1 MMDTVICPQCGSVN
15 PSENERCQWCL
26 APLHPDQESGPVPSE
41 TSPID
46 LPDWLKEADVVLTR
60 PESTEEE
67 LPDWLLALRQ
77 AGESSSLEEPIRPE
91 SEAEGFLAP
100 DLEEILSLG
109 VEREETPAES
119 SLPLEQSENEP
130 FPARKGQG
138 QPEGETTQAPTASS
152 EVVSTGQP
160 EDELPDW
167 LRALQEEEKGLPT
180 TETPIEIGE
189 ETTPQFFADVPSE
202 VEGGPE
208 WITGLPSAS
217 TEDKGFEIS
226 EAALEVQEPE
236 TSATNWA
243 ESPEGEPSSTVI
255 PPFTEIPEDLT
266 AWYEGEP
273 TFTPEEQTPPPTM
286 SSQPTAED
294 ALSMALSS
302 AEEEGDEPPLGIPPF
317 NEEEYAAW
325 LDQLNLE
332 ETLTEGEVPPTTP
345 AFIEEVPTETTLT
358 PEEVVPPFIEGEL
371 PQWLAESP
379 TDESVEA
386 TVAPTAEL
394 PEWLEAMRPVEAVAP
409 IPAQESEEDTR
420 IETSGPLAGYQGV
433 LPGEP
438 EALRYSRPPVHA
450 VRLNVSEKQRAYVA
464 LLESLVSAESTPIS
478 LRVQKPVSTTSP
490 VLRLV
495 VTLLLL
501 VILLL
506 GLISGVPISPLPS
519 LFPAEAVTF
528 ATTINTLASTHP
540 APRVL
545 VGVEVDAGFL
555 PEIRTASVNVLVD
568 LMRQNARLVFITT
581 QSNASVLALTLAQ
594 QAAQQVPE
602 YVLSEQSLNL
612 GYLAGEATGLAA
624 FARQP
629 QLAVTTTLDGQMAS
643 NALSLLGIT
652 GLQDFDAIL
661 LVTDSG
667 ERARAWLEQVR
678 PLFSERPL
686 LVITS
691 AQAAP
696 YLTPYVQSGQVNG
709 LISGLVGS
717 MTYTRL
723 TQKVGGENL
732 SLWSAYQMGILTIA
746 LLILLGGLTGTL
758 QAIFPASKTT
768 SRR

>member
-1 MMDTVICPQCGSVN
+1 MMGTVICPQCGSAN

-26 APLHPDQESGPVPSE
+26 APLYPVQDSEQEPFSA
-41 TSPID
+41 D
-46 LPDWLKEADVVLTR
+46 LPDWLKDIEAPSTP
-60 PESTEEE
+60 PEPTEEE

-77 AGESSSLEEPIRPE
+77 EGESTSLEEPLQPE

-100 DLEEILSLG
+100 DLEGILSLG

-119 SLPLEQSENEP
+119 SLPLEQSESEP
-130 FPARKGQG
+130 FPARKGQS
-138 QPEGETTQAPTASS
+138 QPEGETTLAPTASS

-167 LRALQEEEKGLPT
+167 LRALQEEEGSPT

-189 ETTPQFFADVPSE
+189 ESTPQFFADVPSE

-226 EAALEVQEPE
+226 EAAREVQELE
-236 TSATNWA
+236 ASMGNQA
-243 ESPEGEPSSTVI
+243 ESLESEPSSTVI

-266 AWYEGEP
+266 AWYEEGP

-286 SSQPTAED
+286 SSQPTTED

-302 AEEEGDEPPLGIPPF
+302 AEEEGDEPPLGILPF
-317 NEEEYAAW
+317 NEKEYAAW

-332 ETLTEGEVPPTTP
+332 ETLTEEEVPPTTP

-386 TVAPTAEL
+386 TAAPTTEL

-490 VLRLV
+490 VLRLA

-519 LFPAEAVTF
+519 LFPAEAVAF
-528 ATTINTLASTHP
+528 ATTVNTLVSVHP

-555 PEIRTASVNVLVD
+555 PEIRTASVNVLSD

-602 YVLSEQSLNL
+602 YALSEQSLHL

-696 YLTPYVQSGQVNG
+696 YLAPYVQSGQVNG

-732 SLWSAYQMGILTIA
+732 SLWSAYQMGILMIA

-758 QAIFPASKTT
+758 QAVFPASKTT

>member
-1 MMDTVICPQCGSVN
+1 MMDTVVCPQCGSVN

-26 APLHPDQESGPVPSE
+26 APLYPVQDSEKEPS
-41 TSPID
+41 SVD
-46 LPDWLKEADVVLTR
+46 LPDWLKDAETPLPF
-60 PESTEEE
+60 PESQEEE

-77 AGESSSLEEPIRPE
+77 EGESTSLEEPLQAE
-91 SEAEGFLAP
+91 SEAEEFLAP

-109 VEREETPAES
+109 EEKGETFVES
-119 SLPLEQSENEP
+119 SLPLEPSESET
-130 FPARKGQG
+130 FPSWISQN
-138 QPEGETTQAPTASS
+138 QPEEGSTPAPTASS
-152 EVVSTGQP
+152 GIVSAGQP

-167 LRALQEEEKGLPT
+167 LKALREKE
-180 TETPIEIGE
+180 ETPAAEMPAEVGE
-189 ETTPQFFADVPSE
+189 EFTPPFLPEAPPTPE
-202 VEGGPE
+202 LEGMPE
-208 WITGLPSAS
+208 WLTDLPGVS
-217 TEDKGFEIS
+217 TEDKGIGIS
-226 EAALEVQEPE
+226 DSALKVQESE
-236 TSATNWA
+236 TIA
-243 ESPEGEPSSTVI
+243 ESGAERLEGEPSAGT

-266 AWYEGEP
+266 AWYEEEP
-273 TFTPEEQTPPPTM
+273 AFSSEEQTALSTI
-286 SSQPTAED
+286 SSSPTAEK
-294 ALSMALSS
+294 AFSVELPS
-302 AEEEGDEPPLGIPPF
+302 AEEAREETPLGTPPF
-317 NEEEYAAW
+317 SEEEYTAW
-325 LDQLNLE
+325 LDQINLD
-332 ETLTEGEVPPTTP
+332 ETLIEEKIPPRVP
-345 AFIEEVPTETTLT
+345 AFTEEVPAESSQT
-358 PEEVVPPFIEGEL
+358 PEGVIPPFIESEL

-379 TDESVEA
+379 TDESMEA
-386 TVAPTAEL
+386 AVASAAEL

-409 IPAQESEEDTR
+409 LPTEEREEDAR
-420 IETSGPLAGYQGV
+420 IETSGPLAGYQGI

-450 VRLNVSEKQRAYVA
+450 VRLNISEKQRAYVA

-490 VLRLV
+490 VLRLA
-495 VTLLLL
+495 VTILLL

-506 GLISGVPISPLPS
+506 GLTSGVPISALPS

-528 ATTINTLASTHP
+528 ATTVNTLASVHP

-555 PEIRTASVNVLVD
+555 PEIHTASVNVLSD

-602 YVLSEQSLNL
+602 YNLPEQSLNL
-612 GYLAGEATGLAA
+612 GYLAGEATGLSV
-624 FARQP
+624 FAHRP
-629 QLAVTTTLDGQMAS
+629 PIAVTTTLDGQMAS

-678 PLFSERPL
+678 PLFPERPL
-686 LVITS
+686 LVIAS

-717 MTYTRL
+717 ITYLRL
-723 TQKVGGENL
+723 TQRVGGENP
-732 SLWSAYQMGILTIA
+732 SLWGTYQMGTLTIA
-746 LLILLGGLTGTL
+746 LLILLGGLASTL
-758 QAIFPASKTT
+758 QAVFPASKTPL
-768 SRR
+768 RR